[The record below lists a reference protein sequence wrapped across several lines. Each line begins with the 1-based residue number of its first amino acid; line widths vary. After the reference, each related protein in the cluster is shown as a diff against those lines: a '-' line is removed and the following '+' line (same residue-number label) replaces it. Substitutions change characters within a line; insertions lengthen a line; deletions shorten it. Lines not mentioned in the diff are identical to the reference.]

1 MRKLF
6 WLIGLLWLAS
16 SPANAQA
23 PGNVLQKPLEQGTEQ
38 LKGKSASELSGVT
51 GYTVAPGI
59 IVTPSGYA
67 EVGHDSNPDESFDQ
81 IGSPYQEVGTTLS
94 VTAIGSRAAGNVRA
108 SGSWLQL
115 HDEMLREDRWKA
127 AIEAN
132 GVYSIAPGLSVSAGA
147 LLSQDETEFFK
158 NRVKGAYAEINYS
171 DRWIT
176 SFMRANAIEV
186 RYLND
191 PEIPDSADDSLK
203 PLFLRENLD
212 VRSTGVTAGLLLGNN
227 YWLAPYVEVG
237 AANLDYFNQKDESL
251 VDRDADDFHAK
262 GGVRVTFSPA
272 LQADFGMR
280 WNRRDLEDARFSDFQ
295 SSYFDFALRWTPWRY
310 FSLTANI
317 DRTIE
322 EPSGLRG
329 VLADT
334 KTYGLRAN
342 YKPTDRIRLSVWG
355 EYKDIEEL
363 GETLEYDAR
372 RGGAELSY
380 DLTRSIQ
387 LYAGALIEYV
397 EEEVSDAD
405 YNRLRVGAGARVVLG
420 EQASIDESAK
430 GVALTDDRTHVVN
443 LPKGDLEISAGYSWL
458 VMPEMHMTTVIGGEF
473 FDEALYQLE
482 DHDGRLNGFRTDV
495 ALRDVAVHS
504 FESGHWMSFSFAG
517 FYSFN
522 EGTDHS
528 ACDFTATTD
537 CVFVNIVDFDPD
549 GENNTGLFGRL
560 RTTTERDVRY
570 WGVSVAGQPGTQ
582 TRGSL
587 KDTAPVKSKSPFKF
601 GLAFKALQER
611 KDLLSIDISVPDPV
625 DYGEDLDTYYYGG
638 FVGIDHAVALAPNWA
653 LRLDAEAG
661 LYLSDTSYEGRYV
674 GFVPI
679 DGSEFILEKGSLNL
693 DDRDHAFIGSARLE
707 LQRAL
712 SWGTLSLYGEAEY
725 LSHVPRIAYN
735 NDDEGFE
742 SDGDRGSSPFGV
754 IGTQVGTE
762 IDSGEAYNFSTG
774 IRLTVP
780 LR

>member
-1 MRKLF
+1 MRL
-6 WLIGLLWLAS
+6 LLWMMGFFGLAIA
-16 SPANAQA
+16 PAYAQVT
-23 PGNVLQKPLEQGTEQ
+23 GNVLQKPLEESTDQ
-38 LKGKSASELSGVT
+38 LKGKSASELSGIT
-51 GYTVAPGI
+51 GFTVAPGV

-67 EVGHDSNPDESFDQ
+67 EIGHDSNPDESFDQ
-81 IGSPYQEVGTTLS
+81 IESPYQEAGASLA

-115 HDEMLREDRWKA
+115 HDDKLREDRWKA
-127 AIEAN
+127 SLEAN

-158 NRVKGAYAEINYS
+158 NRVKGAYAEVNYV
-171 DRWIT
+171 DERIT
-176 SFMRANAIEV
+176 SFVRGNAVEV

-191 PEIPDSADDSLK
+191 PEIPTGVPDPLK

-227 YWLAPYVEVG
+227 FWLAPYVEVG
-237 AANLDYFNQKDESL
+237 AANLDYFNQKDESQ

-262 GGVRVTFSPA
+262 GGLRVTFSPA

-295 SSYFDFALRWTPWRY
+295 SSYFDFALRWTPWSF
-310 FSLTANI
+310 FSLTASI
-317 DRTIE
+317 DRSIE
-322 EPSGLRG
+322 EPSGLRA

-334 KTYGLRAN
+334 KTYSLRAN
-342 YKPTDRIRLSVWG
+342 YKPKDRTNLSIWG

-363 GETLEYDAR
+363 GDDLEYFTK
-372 RGGAELSY
+372 RGGVELSY
-380 DLTRSIQ
+380 DLTSATQ

-397 EEEVSDAD
+397 EEDISDAD
-405 YNRLRVGAGARVVLG
+405 YNRLRIGAGARFVLG
-420 EQASIDESAK
+420 EQASLDASAK
-430 GVALTDDRTHVVN
+430 GAARTDDRTHVFN

-458 VMPEMHMTTVIGGEF
+458 VMPEMNMTTVIDGEF

-482 DHDGRLNGFRTDV
+482 DHDGELQGLRTDV
-495 ALRDVAVHS
+495 TFRDFAEHTFS
-504 FESGHWMSFSFAG
+504 NGHWMTFSLAG
-517 FYSFN
+517 FFGYYD
-522 EGTDHS
+522 GTDHS

-537 CVFVNIVDFDPD
+537 CVFVNIVDFDKEED
-549 GENNTGLFGRL
+549 NNTGPFGRL

-570 WGVSVAGQPGTQ
+570 WGVSLAAQPGTQ
-582 TRGSL
+582 TFVSL
-587 KDTAPVKSKSPFKF
+587 KDPMPVKSKSPFNF
-601 GLAFKALQER
+601 GIAFKALQER

-638 FVGIDHAVALAPNWA
+638 FLGLDHAFALSPGWA

-661 LYLSDTSYEGRYV
+661 LYLADTSYEGRYV

-679 DGSEFILEKGSLNL
+679 EGEQFVLERGSLNL

-712 SWGTLSLYGEAEY
+712 SWGTISLYGEAEY

-735 NDDEGFE
+735 NDDEAG
-742 SDGDRGSSPFGV
+742 GSPFGI

-762 IDSGEAYNFSTG
+762 IKSDEAYSFTTG
-774 IRLTVP
+774 IRLSVP
-780 LR
+780 LQ

>member
-1 MRKLF
+1 MKYLLSSAAASLV
-6 WLIGLLWLAS
+6 LISQAH
-16 SPANAQA
+16 AQT
-23 PGNVLQKPLEQGTEQ
+23 PGSVLQQPLEQTTDQ
-38 LKGKSASELSGVT
+38 LKGKSASELSGIS
-51 GYTVAPGI
+51 GFTVAPGV

-67 EVGHDSNPDESFDQ
+67 EIGHDSNPDESFDQ
-81 IGSPYQEVGTTLS
+81 IESPYQEAGASLA

-158 NRVKGAYAEINYS
+158 NRVKGAYTEVNFV
-171 DRWIT
+171 DQRIT
-176 SFMRANAIEV
+176 SFVRANAVEV

-191 PEIPDSADDSLK
+191 PEIPAGVSDSLK

-237 AANLDYFNQKDESL
+237 AANLDYFNQKDESQ

-262 GGVRVTFSPA
+262 GGLRVTFSPA

-295 SSYFDFALRWTPWRY
+295 SSYFDFALRWTPWSY
-310 FSLTANI
+310 FSLTASI

-322 EPSGLRG
+322 EPSGLLA

-334 KTYGLRAN
+334 RTYGLRAN
-342 YKPTDRIRLSVWG
+342 YKPKDRTTLSAWG
-355 EYKDIEEL
+355 EYKEIDEL
-363 GETLEYDAR
+363 GESLEYHAK
-372 RGGAELSY
+372 RGGVELSY
-380 DLTRSIQ
+380 DLTSSTQ
-387 LYAGALIEYV
+387 LYAGALVEYV
-397 EEEVSDAD
+397 EEDISDAD

-420 EQASIDESAK
+420 DQASLDTSAK
-430 GVALTDDRTHVVN
+430 GVALTGDRMHVFN
-443 LPKGDLEISAGYSWL
+443 LPKGDLEVSAGYSWL

-482 DHDGRLNGFRTDV
+482 DHDGELQGLRTDV
-495 ALRDVAVHS
+495 TFRDFAEHTFS
-504 FESGHWMSFSFAG
+504 NGHWMTFSLAG
-517 FYSFN
+517 FFGYYD
-522 EGTDHS
+522 GTDHS

-549 GENNTGLFGRL
+549 EENNTGLAGRL

-570 WGVSVAGQPGTQ
+570 WGVSLAGQPGTQ
-582 TRGSL
+582 TIGSL
-587 KDTAPVKSKSPFKF
+587 KDAMPVKWKSPFKF

-638 FVGIDHAVALAPNWA
+638 FVGIDHTMALPSGLS
-653 LRLDAEAG
+653 LRLDAQAG
-661 LYLSDTSYEGRYV
+661 LYLADTSYEGRYV

-679 DGSEFILEKGSLNL
+679 DGEEETDAGNFILEKGSLNL

-712 SWGTLSLYGEAEY
+712 SWGTISVYGEAEY
-725 LSHVPRIAYN
+725 LSHVPRVLYN
-735 NDDEGFE
+735 NDDEAG
-742 SDGDRGSSPFGV
+742 GSPFGV

-762 IDSGEAYNFSTG
+762 IGSDEAYNFTTG
-774 IRLTVP
+774 IKLSVP
-780 LR
+780 LQ

>member
-16 SPANAQA
+16 SPVNAQA

-67 EVGHDSNPDESFDQ
+67 EVGHDSNPDESFDE
-81 IGSPYQEVGTTLS
+81 IASPYQEVGTTLS
-94 VTAIGSRAAGNVRA
+94 LTAIGSRAAGNVRA

-132 GVYSIAPGLSVSAGA
+132 GVYSIAPGLSVSAGGV
-147 LLSQDETEFFK
+147 LSQDETEFFK

-171 DRWIT
+171 DQRIT
-176 SFMRANAIEV
+176 SFVRANAIEV

-262 GGVRVTFSPA
+262 GGMRVTFSPA

-280 WNRRDLEDARFSDFQ
+280 WNRRDLEDARFSEFD
-295 SSYFDFALRWTPWRY
+295 SNYFDFALRWTPWTY
-310 FSLTANI
+310 FSLSANI

-342 YKPTDRIRLSVWG
+342 YKPTDRTSLSVWG

-380 DLTRSIQ
+380 DLTPSTQ
-387 LYAGALIEYV
+387 LYAGALLEYV
-397 EEEVSDAD
+397 EEEVRDPD

-420 EQASIDESAK
+420 EQEGIDESAK
-430 GVALTDDRTHVVN
+430 GAAVTDDRTHVFN

-458 VMPEMHMTTVIGGEF
+458 VMPEMHMTTVIDGDIDGGDPF
-473 FDEALYQLE
+473 FDKAAFQLE
-482 DHDGRLNGFRTDV
+482 EHDGRFHGFRTDV
-495 ALRDVAVHS
+495 TFQDVAEHG
-504 FESGHWMSFSFAG
+504 FASGHWMSFSFAG
-517 FYSFN
+517 FYSFYDA
-522 EGTDHS
+522 TDHS

-537 CVFVNIVDFDPD
+537 CVFVNIVDFDKEA
-549 GENNTGLFGRL
+549 ENNTGLAGRL

-570 WGVSVAGQPGTQ
+570 WGVSVAAQPGTHKM
-582 TRGSL
+582 GSL
-587 KDTAPVKSKSPFKF
+587 KDAMPVKSRSPFKF

-611 KDLLSIDISVPDPV
+611 TDLLSIDISVPDPV

-638 FVGIDHAVALAPNWA
+638 FVGLDHAVALSPSWA

-661 LYLSDTSYEGRYV
+661 LYLADTSYEGRYV

-679 DGSEFILEKGSLNL
+679 DGGKFVLEKGSLNL

-725 LSHVPRIAYN
+725 LSHVPRVLYN
-735 NDDEGFE
+735 NDDEAG
-742 SDGDRGSSPFGV
+742 GSPFGV

-762 IDSGEAYNFSTG
+762 IASDEAYNFTTG
-774 IRLTVP
+774 LKLSVP
-780 LR
+780 LQ